1 MQLHMCTRIMTSN
14 QRFVVY
20 KLYLKGTAMH
30 VDPDSTD
37 AFNALFRGHKWWV
50 YFPSDIYEFDEEL
63 SCDES
68 CSEFDDYEGISN
80 PKIKD
85 SLMGTQRNALWF
97 AHVLP
102 QIRYM
107 SLPYSKSYWWDI
119 MQIEPTL

>member
-1 MQLHMCTRIMTSN
+1 MTSN
-14 QRFVVY
+14 QSFVVY

-68 CSEFDDYEGISN
+68 CSEFDDYEGINN

-107 SLPYSKSYWWDI
+107 FYHTQNHIVRFNI
-119 MQIEPTL
+119 MQIEPTLSNLSVTS

>member
-1 MQLHMCTRIMTSN
+1 MQLHMCTRNLMTSN
-14 QRFVVY
+14 QSFVVC

-63 SCDES
+63 SCDEA
-68 CSEFDDYEGISN
+68 CSEFDNYEGINN

-97 AHVLP
+97 AHILP
-102 QIRYM
+102 QIR
-107 SLPYSKSYWWDI
+107 
-119 MQIEPTL
+119 

>member
-1 MQLHMCTRIMTSN
+1 MTSN
-14 QRFVVY
+14 QSFVVY

-68 CSEFDDYEGISN
+68 CSEFDDYEGINN

-107 SLPYSKSYWWDI
+107 FYHTYNHI
-119 MQIEPTL
+119 VRFNIIEPTLSNLSVTS

>member
-1 MQLHMCTRIMTSN
+1 
-14 QRFVVY
+14 
-20 KLYLKGTAMH
+20 MH

-68 CSEFDDYEGISN
+68 CSEFDDYEGINN

-107 SLPYSKSYWWDI
+107 FYHTYNHI
-119 MQIEPTL
+119 VRFNIIEPTLSNLSVTS